1 MDQRSKHCSQQ
12 SAIRCFSYYLGLH
25 IGDFAHE
32 SPLPVY
38 QLLGSNSATADTFAF
53 TPFWQ
58 TWLLSQCRTTLGGFL
73 TCAVTLLTLRLGSSR
88 YANGDGER
96 VLSQQ
101 QADKACGVWRG
112 AASGT
117 SPPRYT
123 HPGPRLILLL
133 PACRSAPAHSPT
145 GARPKKKSQTL
156 RTAANPSNV
165 ISLWLF
171 FLSSHF
177 TFKKKNTNCEGLQPK
192 DPNPKRAELWSRGT
206 GTLSYFLNT
215 SPASWGFV
223 TCDLSH
229 PLGRLNCSEISHNPH
244 NRMATVQLWWQWL
257 IPATFTPSKLSYWP
271 IKCKNIP
278 RRSSALVSA

>member
-25 IGDFAHE
+25 IGDFIHE

-177 TFKKKNTNCEGLQPK
+177 TFKKKKYKLWGLAAQRPK
-192 DPNPKRAELWSRGT
+192 SKESRA
-206 GTLSYFLNT
+206 
-215 SPASWGFV
+215 V
-223 TCDLSH
+223 
-229 PLGRLNCSEISHNPH
+229 
-244 NRMATVQLWWQWL
+244 
-257 IPATFTPSKLSYWP
+257 
-271 IKCKNIP
+271 IP
-278 RRSSALVSA
+278 RDRNPVVLPEYQPRLLGIRDLRSLPSSRSPKLQWDITQPTQPHGNSAALVAVINSSNLHPV